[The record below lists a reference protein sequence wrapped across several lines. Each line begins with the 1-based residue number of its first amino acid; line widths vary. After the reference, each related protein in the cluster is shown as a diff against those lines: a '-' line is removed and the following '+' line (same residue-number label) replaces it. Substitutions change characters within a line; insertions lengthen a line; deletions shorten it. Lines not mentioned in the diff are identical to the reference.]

1 MPEAKGVIADTVL
14 LHPAS
19 NMNETAD
26 RLHFPRSA
34 TDVLV
39 AFGLIGGA
47 LLAVSYRDYPRAEND
62 IEVDCARDA
71 WRAVLD

>member
-1 MPEAKGVIADTVL
+1 VIADTVQL
-14 LHPAS
+14 QLAS

-26 RLHFPRSA
+26 RPHFPRSA

-39 AFGLIGGA
+39 AFGLIGGT
-47 LLAVSYRDYPRAEND
+47 LLAVSYRGYSRAENN
-62 IEVDCARDA
+62 IEVNCASDA